1 MTDISQLCILGDTI
15 QPPVTTNP
23 ALGHLFRLRKIQSNI
38 RRSLERSRWQFSDE
52 KDGFNSSLK
61 SALDIWRQDIPR
73 YGTADVSCGYFHP
86 NWMTKL
92 YDYSILILME
102 EKRNFL
108 DHEGIEDIFSA
119 VAEVCMKYRNFQ
131 EEGHVL
137 CFTWSAV
144 SILFLFMW
152 SFWISS
158 LKVFLDIFLVI
169 CLEIILEF
177 ELTVTACVPIQG
189 WHYAS
194 IPYLGHKAHE

>member
-1 MTDISQLCILGDTI
+1 
-15 QPPVTTNP
+15 
-23 ALGHLFRLRKIQSNI
+23 
-38 RRSLERSRWQFSDE
+38 
-52 KDGFNSSLK
+52 LK

-119 VAEVCMKYRNFQ
+119 VAEVCTKYRTFQ

-144 SILFLFMW
+144 SRLLCFFAT
-152 SFWISS
+152 SFETASS
-158 LKVFLDIFLVI
+158 
-169 CLEIILEF
+169 
-177 ELTVTACVPIQG
+177 
-189 WHYAS
+189 S
-194 IPYLGHKAHE
+194 INTEVHPGCHLRSLPGLGSGHFD